1 MDHLIIEG
9 FIGSGKGAVAKS
21 VAKQLGLARIDV
33 DQKVAEKLKMSS
45 GEIYDRFGEAYYR
58 AMETV
63 VLDELKSLDSR
74 AVIILGSGVAM
85 MPQNAPYLKELG
97 RVYYIK
103 MKQGTLLERMRDDK
117 RHAWIR
123 GEHWEDQVVRLYK
136 EREPAYRKVANVVID
151 AEGKTVDQIA
161 DEITADAFRTEHD
174 ED

>member
-21 VAKQLGLARIDV
+21 VAKQLGLPRIDI
-33 DQKVAEKLKMSS
+33 DHKVAEKLKMSS

-63 VLDELKSLDSR
+63 VLDELKSTDSR

-103 MKQGTLLERMRDDK
+103 MKQGTLLERMRDD
-117 RHAWIR
+117 
-123 GEHWEDQVVRLYK
+123 
-136 EREPAYRKVANVVID
+136 
-151 AEGKTVDQIA
+151 
-161 DEITADAFRTEHD
+161 
-174 ED
+174 